1 MQLDEQNSR
10 THTQGMLK
18 KTDMHEAKTK
28 GQRQV
33 RDRYRDKGWS
43 LSRKWPKIRQGTE
56 TERQTERRK
65 KNK

>member
-1 MQLDEQNSR
+1 
-10 THTQGMLK
+10 
-18 KTDMHEAKTK
+18 MHEAKTK

-33 RDRYRDKGWS
+33 RDRYRNKGWS

-65 KNK
+65 KQIKRQAQDKERE